1 MPGLRVL
8 ETSARI
14 DTPPWSLR
22 FVRLERSRAYCESP
36 TTNQP
41 NLTRPRYRKPK
52 QQVTKSNLPNMESFN
67 LTRVRELLPK
77 QLPRMPSWPAAQSSD
92 NNPDSSAANDDE
104 DSTSTTTLPEPNPSN
119 HGPKS
124 SLDLIGECDSFPY
137 YHTNP
142 KLFLAH
148 INTYYAL
155 KVPQYPDTDLGYIL
169 PSVAEAFRGLPDWL
183 VNDDDRT
190 LTLTTGSTEEERSRV
205 VAATTE
211 AMRATDHF
219 KILRGWRNELYPVY
233 GPQRDLLFSI
243 ERAASAL
250 FGVVTYGCH
259 MMAYT
264 RKEGEL
270 NLWVPRRAATKQTYG
285 GMLDNTVAG
294 GIATGE
300 SPFECI
306 VREAGEEASLPDD
319 LVRKDV
325 KAVGTVTY
333 FHIRDY
339 RAGGETKLLQP
350 EVQYVY
356 DLELAEDVEPK
367 PSDDEVEAFEL
378 MTVEEAKE
386 ALRAGEFKPNCAVVL
401 LDFFVRHG
409 ILTSED
415 EGYLEIVARLH
426 RRLEFPTL

>member
-1 MPGLRVL
+1 M
-8 ETSARI
+8 
-14 DTPPWSLR
+14 D
-22 FVRLERSRAYCESP
+22 
-36 TTNQP
+36 
-41 NLTRPRYRKPK
+41 
-52 QQVTKSNLPNMESFN
+52 SFN

-77 QLPRMPSWPAAQSSD
+77 QLPRMPWPAAQGSD
-92 NNPDSSAANDDE
+92 DNPDSSAANDD
-104 DSTSTTTLPEPNPSN
+104 DMASTTIALPEPNPSS

-124 SLDLIGECDSFPY
+124 NLDLIGECDSFPY
-137 YHTNP
+137 YHTDP

-155 KVPQYPDTDLGYIL
+155 KVLQYPESDLGYIL
-169 PSVAEAFRGLPDWL
+169 PSVVEAFRGLPDWL

-270 NLWVPRRAATKQTYG
+270 KLWVPRRAATKQTYG

-300 SPFECI
+300 SSFECI
-306 VREAGEEASLPDD
+306 VREAGEEASLPED

-350 EVQYVY
+350 EVQYIY

-378 MTVEEAKE
+378 MTVEEARN

>member
-1 MPGLRVL
+1 M
-8 ETSARI
+8 
-14 DTPPWSLR
+14 D
-22 FVRLERSRAYCESP
+22 
-36 TTNQP
+36 
-41 NLTRPRYRKPK
+41 
-52 QQVTKSNLPNMESFN
+52 SFN

-77 QLPRMPSWPAAQSSD
+77 QLPRMPSWPAAQGSD
-92 NNPDSSAANDDE
+92 SNPDSAANDNE
-104 DSTSTTTLPEPNPSN
+104 ESSSTITLPEPNPSS

-124 SLDLIGECDSFPY
+124 NLDLIGECDSFPY

-155 KVPQYPDTDLGYIL
+155 KVPQYPDADLGYIL
-169 PSVAEAFRGLPDWL
+169 PSVTEAFRGLPDWL
-183 VNDDDRT
+183 VKDDDRT

-233 GPQRDLLFSI
+233 GPKRDLLFSI

-270 NLWVPRRAATKQTYG
+270 KLWVPRRSATKQTYG

-300 SPFECI
+300 SSFECI
-306 VREAGEEASLPDD
+306 VREAGEEASLPED

-350 EVQYVY
+350 EVQYIY

-378 MTVEEAKE
+378 MTVEEAKN
-386 ALRAGEFKPNCAVVL
+386 ALTAGEFKPNCAVAL

>member
-1 MPGLRVL
+1 
-8 ETSARI
+8 
-14 DTPPWSLR
+14 
-22 FVRLERSRAYCESP
+22 
-36 TTNQP
+36 
-41 NLTRPRYRKPK
+41 
-52 QQVTKSNLPNMESFN
+52 MESFN

-77 QLPRMPSWPAAQSSD
+77 QLPRMPTWPAAQDTDATSDSADAKENEGSS
-92 NNPDSSAANDDE
+92 NVIA
-104 DSTSTTTLPEPNPSN
+104 LPEPSPKDG
-119 HGPKS
+119 GPKS
-124 SLDLIGECDSFPY
+124 NLDLIGECDSFPY

-155 KVPQYPDTDLGYIL
+155 KVPEYPDADLGYLL
-169 PSVAEAFRGLPDWL
+169 PSVAEAFRGLPDWR
-183 VNDDDRT
+183 VDDEERS
-190 LTLTTGSTEEERSRV
+190 LTLTSGSTEEERSRI
-205 VAATTE
+205 VAATAE

-219 KILRGWRNELYPVY
+219 KILRGWRDELYAVY
-233 GPQRDLLFSI
+233 GPKRELLFSI

-250 FGVVTYGCH
+250 FGIVTYGCH

-264 RKEGEL
+264 KKDGEL
-270 NLWVPRRAATKQTYG
+270 KLWVPRRAATKQTYG

-306 VREAGEEASLPDD
+306 VREAGEEASLPED
-319 LVRKDV
+319 LVRKDA

-333 FHIRDY
+333 FHIRDH
-339 RAGGETKLLQP
+339 RAGGETRLLQP

-356 DLELAEDVEPK
+356 DIELPEDVEPK

-378 MTVEEAKE
+378 MTIDETKV
-386 ALRAGEFKPNCAVVL
+386 ALRNGEFKPNCAVVL

-409 ILTSED
+409 ILTSDD
-415 EGYLEIVARLH
+415 EGYIEIVARLH

>member
-1 MPGLRVL
+1 M
-8 ETSARI
+8 
-14 DTPPWSLR
+14 D
-22 FVRLERSRAYCESP
+22 
-36 TTNQP
+36 
-41 NLTRPRYRKPK
+41 
-52 QQVTKSNLPNMESFN
+52 SFN

-77 QLPRMPSWPAAQSSD
+77 QLPRMPSWPASQDQSATSD
-92 NNPDSSAANDDE
+92 PSVAGDDE
-104 DSTSTTTLPEPNPSN
+104 DSNDSIVLPEPNPRTT
-119 HGPKS
+119 GPKS
-124 SLDLIGECDSFPY
+124 NLDLIGECDNFPY

-155 KVPQYPDTDLGYIL
+155 KVPQYPDADLGYIL

-190 LTLTTGSTEEERSRV
+190 LTLTTGSTEEERSRI
-205 VAATTE
+205 VAATAE

-219 KILRGWRNELYPVY
+219 TILRGWRNELYPVY
-233 GPQRDLLFSI
+233 GPNRDLLFSI

-250 FGVVTYGCH
+250 FGVVTYCCH

-264 RKEGEL
+264 KKDGEL
-270 NLWVPRRAATKQTYG
+270 KLWVPRRAATKQTYG

-300 SPFECI
+300 SSFECI
-306 VREAGEEASLPDD
+306 VREAGEEASLPED

-333 FHIRDY
+333 FHIRDR

-350 EVQYVY
+350 EVQYIY
-356 DLELAEDVEPK
+356 DLELAEDVEPQ

-378 MTVEEAKE
+378 MTVDEAKV
-386 ALRAGEFKPNCAVVL
+386 ALRDGAFKPNCAVVL

-409 ILTSED
+409 ILTSDD